1 MRSVRCA
8 ASKRQVLHDRHVL
21 TWKELL
27 LGIDRDQI
35 HSMLILCGT
44 TAGNLGAIL
53 RSSTLLDISAVCIL
67 DESGPSKATLDKAFR
82 FSMLEQKSH
91 WDTLVVPIPDTQ
103 EETRFLSDLKERGV
117 KLVGMVA
124 AGAANGDCCD
134 LWDLDLSTQR
144 PVAFIFGADEEDGLA
159 FTKETGL
166 KSAFLQRSDP
176 VYNFLALFCSPQ
188 NFSVSFEVSP
198 LEFNPFSVDRW
209 SEEIEVQD
217 LDVLASVSMKDFG
230 CAPAPP
236 DTLNLSAAAA
246 IVAYERQRQR
256 CQRYR
261 GDRWWQK
268 LKKWMKNW
276 GKWWDLKVAR

>member
-21 TWKELL
+21 TWNELL
-27 LGIDRDQI
+27 LRIDRDQI

-91 WDTLVVPIPDTQ
+91 WDTLVVPVPDTQ
-103 EETRFLSDLKERGV
+103 EETKFLSDLKERGV

-124 AGAANGDCCD
+124 AGAANGASCD

-159 FTKETGL
+159 FTKE
-166 KSAFLQRSDP
+166 
-176 VYNFLALFCSPQ
+176 
-188 NFSVSFEVSP
+188 
-198 LEFNPFSVDRW
+198 
-209 SEEIEVQD
+209 IEVQD

-230 CAPAPP
+230 RATATP
-236 DTLNLSAAAA
+236 DTLNLSATAA

-256 CQRYR
+256 CQQ
-261 GDRWWQK
+261 RWWQK
-268 LKKWMKNW
+268 LKKCCKANPSHI
-276 GKWWDLKVAR
+276 KI

>member
-21 TWKELL
+21 TWNELL
-27 LGIDRDQI
+27 LRIDRDQI

-91 WDTLVVPIPDTQ
+91 WDTLVVPVPDTQ
-103 EETRFLSDLKERGV
+103 EETKFLSDLKERGV

-124 AGAANGDCCD
+124 AGAANGASCD

-166 KSAFLQRSDP
+166 KSKALLQRSDP
-176 VYNFLALFCSPQ
+176 PC
-188 NFSVSFEVSP
+188 
-198 LEFNPFSVDRW
+198 
-209 SEEIEVQD
+209 
-217 LDVLASVSMKDFG
+217 
-230 CAPAPP
+230 
-236 DTLNLSAAAA
+236 LS
-246 IVAYERQRQR
+246 IIF
-256 CQRYR
+256 
-261 GDRWWQK
+261 
-268 LKKWMKNW
+268 
-276 GKWWDLKVAR
+276 